1 METKQEL
8 ELDLGA
14 DAGLVALVARAAS
27 ASAGAGS
34 AVGVLDI
41 ARVRE
46 PGDARPEL
54 RIEATL
60 DPGVRLVM
68 QRLDVHLRLE
78 QSEPASPEL
87 LHEAL
92 QSFGGTAYTNVVLTA
107 GDDSKELID
116 LSVSFASWLP
126 YYARNI
132 ALQAAALSPGE
143 LELCASVADRLGVS
157 HRRSERGLEVP
168 QRQLRNP
175 VGVADQIA
183 AIRTALELGARAQLY
198 SATLPPRR
206 ALFIDQLPTAAAHG
220 EPSHS
225 IDLCISRGMA
235 QGQLSTSA
243 DAADIEAFVLRRFGL
258 AFGGAKYVVKN
269 AHGDRPDTRL
279 GVLGDRKGITW
290 SVNWGHRRG

>member
-8 ELDLGA
+8 KLELGA

-27 ASAGAGS
+27 ASAEAGS

-68 QRLDVHLRLE
+68 QRLDVRLRLE
-78 QSEPASPEL
+78 QAEPASPEL
-87 LHEAL
+87 IREAL
-92 QSFGGTAYTNVVLTA
+92 ESFGGTAYTNIVLTA
-107 GDDSKELID
+107 VDDSKELID

-132 ALQAAALSPGE
+132 ALQGAAPSQGE
-143 LELCASVADRLGVS
+143 IDICASVADRLGVA
-157 HRRSERGLEVP
+157 HRRSARGLEVP
-168 QRQLRNP
+168 ERQLRKP
-175 VGVADQIA
+175 VGVGDQVA
-183 AIRTALELGARAQLY
+183 AIQAALELGARAQLY

-206 ALFIDQLPTAAAHG
+206 SLFIDQRPVRAAHG
-220 EPSHS
+220 APSHS

-258 AFGGAKYVVKN
+258 AFGGASYVVTN